1 MKFRV
6 SLLAVFLFFATLS
19 FGQDPYVDS
28 LKQALKIAKHDT
40 SRCYVLSYL
49 AESASDEEWPV
60 FNEQLRIISEKNIA
74 TAPTKELKK
83 IYLYYYANA
92 LNNIAYLAEQQG
104 DNKKALEYNLKS
116 LKINEEIDSKSGIA
130 NSLNNIGAVYDN
142 QGDIIK
148 ALEYYQKSI
157 EIRKELNDQR
167 SLAYAFNN
175 IGTVYDNLGD
185 APKALSH
192 YLKSLN
198 ISEKINDHLGIAGSL
213 NNIAEIYSRNGEIEK
228 ALEFNFRSLKI
239 SEKYNEKKA
248 IGFSLTNIGIIY
260 DSQNKFDLALEY
272 YEKSLK
278 IKEGIQDK
286 QGIALS
292 YNNIGTVYR
301 AKHDLPKALEYLEK
315 SLALHEETENK
326 AGTVNA
332 LVNIAAIHL
341 NSGRPAEGLVY
352 GKRALQLA
360 NELGYPKSI
369 KGAANILSRIYGS
382 QRKFKEA
389 YEMYDLEVRTD
400 ESINNAKSK
409 KAAIQSQ
416 FKYQY
421 EKQAAQDSI
430 AHLKETDIKNI
441 AIQKQ
446 ELELET
452 KRKTQYALYGGLVLV
467 LVFSGVMF
475 NRFKVT
481 QKQKTV
487 IELKEKETQHQKM
500 IIEEKQKEIVDS
512 INYAKRIQIAQ
523 MPSEKYVARNL
534 TRLQKN

>member
-1 MKFRV
+1 M
-6 SLLAVFLFFATLS
+6 AIFFFFSILS

-28 LKQALKIAKHDT
+28 LKQALKTVKHDT
-40 SRCYVLSYL
+40 SRCMILSYL
-49 AESASDEEWPV
+49 SEATPDEEWPV
-60 FNEQLRIISEKNIA
+60 FNEQLRILSEKNIA
-74 TAPTKELKK
+74 TAQTKELKET
-83 IYLYYYANA
+83 YLYYYANA

-116 LKINEEIDSKSGIA
+116 LKINEEIDSKAGIA
-130 NSLNNIGAVYDN
+130 SSLNNIGAVYDN
-142 QGDIIK
+142 QGDILK

-157 EIRKELNDQR
+157 DIRKELKDEK

-185 APKALSH
+185 IPKALSH
-192 YLKSLN
+192 YLKSLSL
-198 ISEKINDHLGIAGSL
+198 SEKINDPLGIAGSL

-239 SEKYNEKKA
+239 SEKNNEKKA

-260 DSQNKFDLALEY
+260 DAQNKFDLALEY

-278 IKEGIQDK
+278 IKEEIHDK
-286 QGIALS
+286 EGIAIS
-292 YNNIGTVYR
+292 YNNIGNIYR
-301 AKHDLPKALEYLEK
+301 SKHDLPKALAYLHK
-315 SLALHEETENK
+315 SLLLHEETENK
-326 AGTVNA
+326 AGMVNS
-332 LVNIAAIHL
+332 LINIAALHL
-341 NSGRPAEGLVY
+341 NLAQPNEGLIY
-352 GKRALQLA
+352 AKRALQMA
-360 NELGYPKSI
+360 NEMGYPKSI
-369 KGAANILSRIYGS
+369 RNAANILSRIYTN

-389 YEMYDLEVRTD
+389 YEMYDLEVKTD
-400 ESINNAKSK
+400 ESINNATSK

-421 EKQAAQDSI
+421 EKQATNDSI
-430 AHLKETDIKNI
+430 AHAKETDIKNV

-467 LVFSGVMF
+467 LIFSGVMF

-481 QKQKTV
+481 QKQKYV
-487 IELKEKETQHQKM
+487 IELKEKETQTQKI
-500 IIEEKQKEIVDS
+500 IIEMKQKEIVDS

-523 MPSEKYVARNL
+523 MPNEKYFERNL